1 MSKYN
6 ILDCMEVVG
15 SSPETFDDEKVYVS
29 TGAVNINK
37 IDYSQ
42 TELVAYNN
50 RPSRA
55 NLVAQIEDIL
65 FAKMFGTKK
74 VLMLDK
80 TTSHNIYSTGFFAV
94 RANEK
99 IITPKCLYYLIS
111 SESFLEQKD
120 KNCSGATQKAITN
133 TGLKKIFVNIPNLEE
148 QEKITK
154 KFDVIDKLISM
165 RQQQLL
171 KLDELVKSQF
181 IEMFGDPNINPYHWN
196 ILQLGKCIKSI
207 DNGKSFVCN
216 NNPRIGNAPAILK
229 LSAVT
234 YGVYKPEENK
244 AIIDSDDFVK
254 SAEVQNEDLLFTR
267 KNTPDL
273 VGMSSYVFSTP
284 EKLMMPDLIFRIN
297 TKEICNKVFLWQF
310 INHDSFRKHIQNIAT
325 GSAKS
330 MSNISKERLMK
341 LQIALP
347 PIELQNKFANFVK
360 QVDKSKLAIEKNIE
374 KLEILKKSLMQK
386 YFG

>member
-80 TTSHNIYSTGFFAV
+80 ITSHNIYSTGFFAV

-171 KLDELVKSQF
+171 KLDELVKS
-181 IEMFGDPNINPYHWN
+181 
-196 ILQLGKCIKSI
+196 
-207 DNGKSFVCN
+207 
-216 NNPRIGNAPAILK
+216 R
-229 LSAVT
+229 
-234 YGVYKPEENK
+234 
-244 AIIDSDDFVK
+244 
-254 SAEVQNEDLLFTR
+254 
-267 KNTPDL
+267 
-273 VGMSSYVFSTP
+273 
-284 EKLMMPDLIFRIN
+284 
-297 TKEICNKVFLWQF
+297 
-310 INHDSFRKHIQNIAT
+310 
-325 GSAKS
+325 
-330 MSNISKERLMK
+330 
-341 LQIALP
+341 
-347 PIELQNKFANFVK
+347 
-360 QVDKSKLAIEKNIE
+360 
-374 KLEILKKSLMQK
+374 
-386 YFG
+386 YFGVFATTQKEVA